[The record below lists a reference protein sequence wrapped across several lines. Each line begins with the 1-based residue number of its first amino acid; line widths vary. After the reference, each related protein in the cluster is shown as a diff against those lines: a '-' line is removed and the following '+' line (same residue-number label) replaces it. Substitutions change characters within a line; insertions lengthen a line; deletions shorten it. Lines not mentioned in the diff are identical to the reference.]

1 MKILIGLYRSQPG
14 WQIVLQQ
21 EGLQYEIIKLEKPI
35 SIESYSVLIIND
47 VLDNEQYSR
56 VKEFAQNGGAVLF
69 SSSAYAKTTN
79 NKFRSKNIKYLV
91 MPSDSIFAELGLIDF
106 HTKFIQLSDKS
117 FEIIDRTLNVQSQK
131 VGKGHI
137 LFIPFDVNAVI
148 LDTNSI
154 RKKIWV
160 ERKELP
166 SEIVAKVSKGKIRKI
181 LSKILEF
188 LYLQRDLPFVQLWQ
202 FPKTWKNLF
211 MFRVDTDHCS
221 TRQALEFHKI
231 CKKNNICGTWFVD
244 TVSKET
250 LKNAYKKMDDQ
261 EIALHCRRHLV
272 FHDYKTNLEN
282 IKNGLEDLK
291 EVGIEVTGFAAPFG
305 DWNENLAK
313 VLEKFDFDY
322 SSEFTLDYDDLPF
335 YPYIQGKK
343 SSVLQIPIHPVSTG
357 RLRRSHFTDE
367 EKWQY
372 FKKFIDRQIALND
385 PIFIYH
391 HPSHDQLNLFNKVF
405 EYINSKNINKMNYK
419 EFSDWWK
426 KRLSF
431 QYELNFANDEI
442 NCNFENETS
451 EFSFKISYNNKS
463 VITAIK
469 KSIKLDELNWKEPEK
484 VEWISNLERTRKKHW
499 RDILYNYESKKGKR
513 NV

>member
-1 MKILIGLYRSQPG
+1 
-14 WQIVLQQ
+14 
-21 EGLQYEIIKLEKPI
+21 
-35 SIESYSVLIIND
+35 
-47 VLDNEQYSR
+47 
-56 VKEFAQNGGAVLF
+56 
-69 SSSAYAKTTN
+69 
-79 NKFRSKNIKYLV
+79 
-91 MPSDSIFAELGLIDF
+91 
-106 HTKFIQLSDKS
+106 
-117 FEIIDRTLNVQSQK
+117 
-131 VGKGHI
+131 
-137 LFIPFDVNAVI
+137 VNAVI

-221 TRQALEFHKI
+221 TWQALEFHKI

-305 DWNENLAK
+305 DWNENLGK
-313 VLEKFDFDY
+313 VLEKFNFGY
-322 SSEFTLDYDDLPF
+322 STEFTLDYDDLPF

-419 EFSDWWK
+419 EFSNWWK

-469 KSIKLDELNWKEPEK
+469 KSIKLDELNWKEPGK